1 MADTEVL
8 KKLKDVPFKIQ
19 TASLKERRQ
28 VVKEIQDV
36 LSSPG
41 ITEPAVRYICRVLTL
56 TLHRYRDTTS
66 QSYIKQ
72 LLTYLAVSHR
82 DNTLKS
88 FPPALLEIS
97 DVLKS
102 TGSSKNT
109 CQSGLIALRWSTI
122 LVEHALKEPAQDFD
136 YKTIILAQAN
146 LLCTVTA
153 YGDHKR
159 NDKAYTLL
167 HHAWSTIGAA
177 QTARWLET
185 LLAQAPDAG
194 PQLPVAF
201 SALCRHLKQAG
212 DEAVASE
219 HKAKMLESFIKS
231 VISVKARPNSNYIAG
246 CSALL
251 RQLDPRDVQAALLP
265 ALQKSM
271 LRSPETI
278 IEAVGAVVEALDV
291 KLDGVIVD
299 IGKSL
304 IGNLHSKD
312 AWVRSGALR
321 SLERVSS
328 ACADEAQARALLDH
342 VFAVYNGASGKLTSS
357 EDKIAVLNGA
367 KVLSSHCTATTGDAL
382 WAATCAGA
390 ARVLEGE
397 THERTLAA
405 ALALLPPARALP
417 PPLLALLEKNLS
429 NMKLNPLVRIAY
441 TQLAARAPSPKV
453 HDSLVKAVD
462 RAVQQPLQHLVV
474 SEGICAMSALVAQ
487 DTARALPARP
497 ALWAAL
503 THADKHVLLQDRILA
518 AAPEDVL
525 IQVVLLCRNVLENYP
540 SVASEKNS
548 PVYRA
553 LILTL
558 LSTVKPV
565 RTAAIENVKQLLAKK
580 EKAQMTRY
588 LVAKLNEVLEEG
600 KIFVSKEKTPTEE
613 KGSEV
618 TGKIILDGIHA
629 ICAFKE
635 YPEEDLQNIAIDAL
649 RCCHHPLAAA
659 QDKRAWARL
668 VKYLGL
674 EPRRLVALYANNLK
688 NTYICG
694 FTPTETISNVVSTLI
709 ATNAA
714 ATAACAVQCALDV
727 LRDPSLLRVTRDQYF
742 TYLMPEGELYDKS
755 AVPG

>member
-1 MADTEVL
+1 MADSEVL

-212 DEAVASE
+212 DEAVNE

-231 VISVKARPNSNYIAG
+231 LISVKTRPNSNYIAG

-251 RQLDPRDVQAALLP
+251 RLLDPRDVQAALLP

-328 ACADEAQARALLDH
+328 ACAGEAQARALLDH

-405 ALALLPPARALP
+405 ALALLP
-417 PPLLALLEKNLS
+417 KNLS

-441 TQLAARAPSPKV
+441 TQLAARAPSPKI
-453 HDSLVKAVD
+453 HDALVKAVD

-474 SEGICAMSALVAQ
+474 SEGICAMAALVAQ
-487 DTARALPARP
+487 DSARALPARP

-565 RTAAIENVKQLLAKK
+565 RTAAIENVKQLLAKRD
-580 EKAQMTRY
+580 KAQMTRY

-629 ICAFKE
+629 ICAFK
-635 YPEEDLQNIAIDAL
+635 
-649 RCCHHPLAAA
+649 
-659 QDKRAWARL
+659 
-668 VKYLGL
+668 G
-674 EPRRLVALYANNLK
+674 
-688 NTYICG
+688 
-694 FTPTETISNVVSTLI
+694 TLF
-709 ATNAA
+709 
-714 ATAACAVQCALDV
+714 L
-727 LRDPSLLRVTRDQYF
+727 F
-742 TYLMPEGELYDKS
+742 
-755 AVPG
+755 